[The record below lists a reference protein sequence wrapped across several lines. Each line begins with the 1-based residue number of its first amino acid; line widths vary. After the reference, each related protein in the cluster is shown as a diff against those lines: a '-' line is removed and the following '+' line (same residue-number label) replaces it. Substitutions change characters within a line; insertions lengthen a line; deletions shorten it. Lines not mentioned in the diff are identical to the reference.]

1 MNINWNG
8 ENCFKIIAQPVKDQ
22 VNILIDP
29 PGKESGLRSP
39 KLDVDV
45 LLFTNPEA
53 EKDISNAYF
62 WSAGPG
68 EYDVKEI
75 YMRGVQSESKPDK
88 AGNAKNNTIYAIE
101 GEDIKICH
109 LGLVGEKELSKEQLE
124 KIGEVDI
131 LMIPVGGGKSLDA
144 QQAVKIMS
152 QLEPKIII
160 PMNYKIPQI
169 KEELDGV
176 DKFLKILGIKSVETL
191 PKLSI
196 KKKDISSEEVKVI
209 ILQP

>member
-1 MNINWNG
+1 MNINWYG
-8 ENCFKIIAQPVKDQ
+8 ENCFRIIAQPVKDS

-29 PGKESGLRSP
+29 PSKESGLRSP
-39 KLDVDV
+39 KLEADV

-53 EKDISNAYF
+53 EKNVSGAYF
-62 WSAGPG
+62 WAGGPG

-75 YMRGVQSESKPDK
+75 YMKGVPAEAKFGK
-88 AGNAKNNTIYAIE
+88 AGVAPNNTIYAIE
-101 GEDIKICH
+101 AEEIKICH
-109 LGLVGEKELSKEQLE
+109 LGFLGDKELSTEQLD

-152 QLEPKIII
+152 QIEPKIII

-169 KEELDGV
+169 KTELDGV
-176 DKFLKILGIKSVETL
+176 DKFLKILGIKSVEAL

-196 KKKDISSEEVKVI
+196 KKKDILEEEAKVI
-209 ILQP
+209 VLQP